1 MSQIRL
7 YFDEDSGNMS
17 LVEAL
22 RNEDI
27 DVLTTPEAN
36 RMGYSD
42 QDQLLWATQQNR
54 IIYSF
59 NMGDFCRLHNIFIG
73 DAVTHAG
80 IIVVPRQSY
89 SIGEQLRGILR
100 LISQQSA
107 EVMVNQLVFLGMYI
121 RAE

>member
-59 NMGDFCRLHNIFIG
+59 NMGDFCR
-73 DAVTHAG
+73 
-80 IIVVPRQSY
+80 
-89 SIGEQLRGILR
+89 
-100 LISQQSA
+100 
-107 EVMVNQLVFLGMYI
+107 
-121 RAE
+121 

>member
-59 NMGDFCRLHNIFIG
+59 NMGDFCRLHNIFISDG
-73 DAVTHAG
+73 VTHVG

-100 LISQQSA
+100 LISEQSA

>member
-59 NMGDFCRLHNIFIG
+59 NMGDFCRLHNIFISDG
-73 DAVTHAG
+73 VTHAG

-100 LISQQSA
+100 LISEQSA

-121 RAE
+121 RAK

>member
-22 RNEDI
+22 
-27 DVLTTPEAN
+27 
-36 RMGYSD
+36 
-42 QDQLLWATQQNR
+42 QNR

-59 NMGDFCRLHNIFIG
+59 NMGDFCRLHNIFIS

-121 RAE
+121 RTQ

>member
-1 MSQIRL
+1 VSQIRL

-36 RMGYSD
+36 TMGYSD

-54 IIYSF
+54 IIYS
-59 NMGDFCRLHNIFIG
+59 N
-73 DAVTHAG
+73 
-80 IIVVPRQSY
+80 PK
-89 SIGEQLRGILR
+89 
-100 LISQQSA
+100 
-107 EVMVNQLVFLGMYI
+107 
-121 RAE
+121 